1 MRRSILS
8 IIAAS
13 TLLLTTSRAEPAGPV
28 TVVFTVSDMAN
39 VMDIAGAWEVFQDTA
54 DDSGNGRFR
63 LLIVAKDRKPLHL
76 TGGMTVTP
84 DYTFAEAPKADI
96 VVSGAQMASPE
107 LTQFLKEEYAKGA
120 TLMSVCTGA
129 FQLASTGLL
138 DGKAA
143 TTHHDYFESF
153 AKKYP
158 KVTLMRGDRYVESGE
173 RLYTAGGLTSGVDLA
188 LHLVELR
195 FGRKTA
201 AQVANY
207 MEYGGRGWEHP
218 KGASPVTD

>member
-1 MRRSILS
+1 MLRGLFLALVVLGLS
-8 IIAAS
+8 SSASAA
-13 TLLLTTSRAEPAGPV
+13 APKPV
-28 TVVFTVSDMAN
+28 TVVFTVSEMAN
-39 VMDIAGAWEVFQDTA
+39 VMDIAGSWEVFQDVA
-54 DDSGNGRFR
+54 DDNGQSLFR
-63 LLIVAKDRKPLHL
+63 LIVVGKTRTPVHL

-96 VVSGAQMASPE
+96 VVIGAQMASPE
-107 LTQFLKEEYAKGA
+107 LTAFLKRKYQEGA

-138 DGKAA
+138 DGKRA
-143 TTHHDYFESF
+143 TTHHDFFASF

-173 RLYTAGGLTSGVDLA
+173 RLYTAGGLTSGVDLS
-188 LHLVELR
+188 LHMVELR
-195 FGRKTA
+195 LGHKTA
-201 AQVANY
+201 AGVANY
-207 MEYGGRGWEHP
+207 MEYGGTGWMHP